1 MRVDGSTSV
10 EKQHSITLLLK
21 TNIWDLL
28 PSVLFLKAT
37 NQNSCFH
44 YIRPFI
50 SEDESKCIKMRLCSI
65 NFGRLLH
72 WFITLWFI
80 NPLKV
85 TLMPK
90 QRYPHQLW
98 GMWSSMWLMKINAK
112 SHLVIENDSNSSV
125 ANLSRV
131 ADSTDIADLIRRHIS
146 EAKSI
151 SKQPANTPLWIKARA
166 DLQIPITS
174 LALTAKYTTRGR
186 QTGRRTGGQTKRMEK
201 QERSG
206 LKHQKNLGE
215 SKCTREKKK
224 RVKTP
229 TEKKRRSVSCKGER
243 GKVSRRGYSCVTIP
257 SGHPSVSNLSASSHI
272 EACVYELYLQVTT
285 EINSLLKC
293 MQILICMGIY
303 FMLHGSV
310 PVVIK
315 WVLLNHLC
323 PPRKGEAGKIVT
335 EGPANKL
342 FISCAWFS
350 VGLMAAEKLLQN
362 HSHLLQK

>member
-1 MRVDGSTSV
+1 M
-10 EKQHSITLLLK
+10 LLLK

-50 SEDESKCIKMRLCSI
+50 SEGESKCIKMRLCSI
-65 NFGRLLH
+65 NFDRLLH

-206 LKHQKNLGE
+206 LKYQKNLGE
-215 SKCTREKKK
+215 SKCTWEKKK
-224 RVKTP
+224 LP
-229 TEKKRRSVSCKGER
+229 LKRREGVWVVKAREGRWADGGTHVWQSHQVIPVSQ
-243 GKVSRRGYSCVTIP
+243 TFQ
-257 SGHPSVSNLSASSHI
+257 H
-272 EACVYELYLQVTT
+272 LYTSKLVCMNYTCRLQ
-285 EINSLLKC
+285 
-293 MQILICMGIY
+293 
-303 FMLHGSV
+303 
-310 PVVIK
+310 
-315 WVLLNHLC
+315 
-323 PPRKGEAGKIVT
+323 
-335 EGPANKL
+335 
-342 FISCAWFS
+342 
-350 VGLMAAEKLLQN
+350 
-362 HSHLLQK
+362 QK